1 MGREEEA
8 AEIGQANQGGGG
20 GAGEKVGIDK
30 ESCDFCGNA
39 RAILFCRADAAR
51 LCFACDRHVHNANV
65 VSSQHR
71 RALLCDGC
79 RSAPA
84 SILCASSPCRSIL
97 CSNCDFDAHR
107 RSQPLHDRRPVDG
120 FVGCPS
126 AVELFELLGIG
137 GDEKEL
143 LGGERDE
150 VGDYL
155 VEDASVWEAKPVLS
169 LEDLIVPTTAS
180 HGFQAMGLPPLPKH
194 RNSTFWKHKEEL
206 IWQIRELE
214 KLEGCASQDQGF
226 GEPVTESFS
235 LVQEKEF
242 ESDYIGSAVS
252 SSWIAATI
260 PKNIM
265 PECNQADEGQEVLST
280 LDLLNP
286 CGEYS
291 GSSSIV
297 NLKSLNG
304 AIEVDACP
312 YRAADTVHSNEDSGP
327 KDTVQLLAPQNLH
340 ELACPDRNS
349 MISRYKEKRKTRRYD
364 KLIRYESRKIRA
376 DSRPRIKGRF
386 AKVNPNQ

>member
-1 MGREEEA
+1 MGQEEEA
-8 AEIGQANQGGGG
+8 SEIGQVNRGGGG
-20 GAGEKVGIDK
+20 GIDE

-39 RAILFCRADAAR
+39 RALLFCRADAAR
-51 LCFACDRHVHNANV
+51 LCIACDRHVHNANV

-84 SILCASSPCRSIL
+84 SILCASSHCRALL

-107 RSQPLHDRRPVDG
+107 RSHPLHDRRPVDD

-126 AVELFELLGIG
+126 AVGLFGLLGIG
-137 GDEKEL
+137 ADEKEL

-214 KLEGCASQDQGF
+214 KLEGYASQDKGF

-235 LVQEKEF
+235 LVQEKEI
-242 ESDYIGSAVS
+242 ESNYICSAVS
-252 SSWIAATI
+252 SSWIAATT
-260 PKNIM
+260 PKDII

-286 CGEYS
+286 CGEYN
-291 GSSSIV
+291 GSSCIV

-312 YRAADTVHSNEDSGP
+312 HRATDIVHSNEDSGP
-327 KDTVQLLAPQNLH
+327 KDAKQLLACL
-340 ELACPDRNS
+340 DRSS

-376 DSRPRIKGRF
+376 DTRLRIKGRF